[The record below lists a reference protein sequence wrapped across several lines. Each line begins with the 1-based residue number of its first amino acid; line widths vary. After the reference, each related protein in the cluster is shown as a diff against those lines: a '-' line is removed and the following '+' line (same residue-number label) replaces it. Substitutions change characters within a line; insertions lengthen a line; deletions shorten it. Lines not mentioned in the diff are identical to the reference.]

1 MKYRVLLLLLTLL
14 VLVPGGNSYGSVF
27 VPHPIPQDAPVI
39 TPGMALQGE
48 ITGAEGEYY
57 RFNIEQNRRYFIL
70 VFTESI
76 GNVEALLLTS
86 RGFTLAQNSNPPAWT
101 QMGHGSFIPVEIL
114 PPDVPATPG
123 APITQIHSSKNSLF
137 ILIRWGGKYLPDT
150 GTFIIQLVE
159 DEVPYEN
166 GSYEYAGGRDTW
178 PFAEGIK
185 APHPIPESVIP
196 ITPGTALRG
205 EITQELTQKYYYFN
219 VGENRRYFVL
229 VFTETIGDV
238 EAYLLTPEGLTVG
251 ENNDAPGWTQMG
263 YGSFMAV
270 EVLPEGVPFTNNSP
284 IMQIHADWD
293 SLFFMVKWGGNHLPD
308 TGTFIVEVVEDEVP
322 YENGSYKYAGGRDT
336 WPFQGIILP
345 PAYVYNEGETGETS
359 SEITINGE
367 NYYYINPSLDES
379 LSNIEITLNGSAGAP
394 AEWYLAIRTFRDG
407 KFTQYYMDE
416 NWKWVS
422 FETIDQ
428 VRPFLTAVKDINQAV
443 VNIPS
448 ILLYPGEY
456 EFYFIAD
463 TCLNRVPDRLTT
475 LATAELVREK

>member
-1 MKYRVLLLLLTLL
+1 MKYRALLLLLTLL
-14 VLVPGGNSYGSVF
+14 VLPGSQDCHGSIF
-27 VPHPIPQDAPVI
+27 LPYPIPQDAPVI
-39 TPGMALQGE
+39 TPGMALRGE
-48 ITGAEGEYY
+48 ITENTPQIYY
-57 RFNIEQNRRYFIL
+57 QFNIEQNKRYFL
-70 VFTESI
+70 
-76 GNVEALLLTS
+76 
-86 RGFTLAQNSNPPAWT
+86 
-101 QMGHGSFIPVEIL
+101 
-114 PPDVPATPG
+114 
-123 APITQIHSSKNSLF
+123 
-137 ILIRWGGKYLPDT
+137 
-150 GTFIIQLVE
+150 
-159 DEVPYEN
+159 
-166 GSYEYAGGRDTW
+166 
-178 PFAEGIK
+178 
-185 APHPIPESVIP
+185 
-196 ITPGTALRG
+196 
-205 EITQELTQKYYYFN
+205 
-219 VGENRRYFVL
+219 L

-238 EAYLLTPEGLTVG
+238 ETYLLTPQGSTLAVSS
-251 ENNDAPGWTQMG
+251 DAPEWTQMG

-293 SLFFMVKWGGNHLPD
+293 SLFFTVKWGKNHLPN
-308 TGTFIVEVVEDEVP
+308 TGTFIIEVVEDEVP

-379 LSNIEITLNGSAGAP
+379 LSNIEITLNGSASAP
-394 AEWYLAIRTFRDG
+394 AEWYLVIRIFRDG

-448 ILLYPGEY
+448 VLLYPGEY
-456 EFYFIAD
+456 EFYFAAD
-463 TCLNRVPDRLTT
+463 ACLNRVPDRLTA

>member
-39 TPGMALQGE
+39 TPGMALRGE

-166 GSYEYAGGRDTW
+166 GSY
-178 PFAEGIK
+178 
-185 APHPIPESVIP
+185 
-196 ITPGTALRG
+196 
-205 EITQELTQKYYYFN
+205 
-219 VGENRRYFVL
+219 
-229 VFTETIGDV
+229 
-238 EAYLLTPEGLTVG
+238 
-251 ENNDAPGWTQMG
+251 
-263 YGSFMAV
+263 
-270 EVLPEGVPFTNNSP
+270 
-284 IMQIHADWD
+284 
-293 SLFFMVKWGGNHLPD
+293 
-308 TGTFIVEVVEDEVP
+308 
-322 YENGSYKYAGGRDT
+322 KYAGGRDT

-345 PAYVYNEGETGETS
+345 PAYVYNEGETS

-379 LSNIEITLNGSAGAP
+379 LSNIEITLNGSASAP
-394 AEWYLAIRTFRDG
+394 AEWYLVIRTFRDG

-428 VRPFLTAVKDINQAV
+428 VRPFLTAVKDINQVV

-448 ILLYPGEY
+448 VLLYPGEY
-456 EFYFIAD
+456 EFYFAAD
-463 TCLNRVPDRLTT
+463 ACLNHVPDRLTT